1 MRRLMLAKRTER
13 QQLQPVSQNRAP
25 DHGAGQCREN
35 IHSRFRYQKQADIS
49 AYHENSAMRH
59 INDIQYPENQCI
71 SDSNNRIS
79 ASQRQTIDKLLKKH
93 DNFPPS

>member
-1 MRRLMLAKRTER
+1 MRCLMLAKRTER
-13 QQLQPVSQNRAP
+13 QQLQRVPQNRAP
-25 DHGAGQCREN
+25 DHGTGQCREN

-59 INDIQYPENQCI
+59 IHDIQYPKNQRI

-79 ASQRQTIDKLLKKH
+79 ASQR
-93 DNFPPS
+93 

>member
-1 MRRLMLAKRTER
+1 MRRFMLTQRSER
-13 QQLQPVSQNRAP
+13 QQLQRIPQNRTP
-25 DHGAGQCREN
+25 DHGAGQCGEN

-49 AYHENSAMRH
+49 TYHENSAMRH
-59 INDIQYPENQCI
+59 IHDIQYSEDQRI

-79 ASQRQTIDKLLKKH
+79 ASQRQTVDKLLKKH